1 MNQITNSYPY
11 PFLEE
16 DRYDYLEN
24 MSYEVEQIE
33 GASEYILFKHKVEGD
48 NLISQLLKN
57 GEAKFVT
64 TVVLKSALYRETF
77 DKVEKV
83 TYTEV
88 KQRVPLKTTFETQSF
103 LSSVVYIGDDKE
115 VILDSHKMGL
125 DDFWD
130 NTKVQLLKG
139 SILATAGWRELEN
152 SASDLLTVKKD
163 ENIKY
168 GFDVEIEPSEGGR
181 FKALVTPKLF
191 DALSAMPDNDEHRR
205 SIIIH
210 ILCVGFMSLQKYY
223 DENGSEELTN
233 FNGIKLELKSKDIPT
248 WEDKEQFNPNRVACM
263 FLEHKFR
270 PREEDDE

>member
-1 MNQITNSYPY
+1 MSQLTNSYPY
-11 PFLEE
+11 PIMEE
-16 DRYDYLEN
+16 GRYDYLES

-33 GASEYILFKHKVEGD
+33 GSSEYITFEHKVEGD

-77 DKVEKV
+77 GGVEKITDV
-83 TYTEV
+83 HG
-88 KQRVPLKTTFETQSF
+88 KQRIPLRTTFETQSF
-103 LSSVVYIGDDKE
+103 VSSIVYIGDDKE
-115 VILDSHKMGL
+115 IILDSSKMGL
-125 DDFWD
+125 DEFWN

-168 GFDVEIEPSEGGR
+168 GFDVEIDPKEGGR
-181 FKALVTPKLF
+181 FKALVNPKLY
-191 DALSAMPDNDEHRR
+191 DAVNEMAKTDEHRR

-210 ILCVGFMSLQKYY
+210 ILCVGFMALQKYY
-223 DENGSEELTN
+223 KENGSDELTN
-233 FNGIKLELKSKDIPT
+233 FNGIKLELKSKEMST
-248 WEDKEQFNPNRVACM
+248 WEDEEFNPNRVACM
-263 FLEHKFR
+263 FLEHKFM
-270 PREEDDE
+270 PRGEDDE

>member
-1 MNQITNSYPY
+1 MN
-11 PFLEE
+11 
-16 DRYDYLEN
+16 
-24 MSYEVEQIE
+24 YEVEQIE
-33 GASEYILFKHKVEGD
+33 GSFDYITFEHRVEGS
-48 NLISQLLKN
+48 NLISQLLEN

-77 DKVEKV
+77 DEVEKI
-83 TYTEV
+83 TATTV
-88 KQRVPLKTTFETQSF
+88 KQKVPLQTTSETQNF
-103 LSSVVYIGDDKE
+103 ISSVVYIGDDKE
-115 VILDSHKMGL
+115 IILDSAKMGL

-168 GFDVEIEPSEGGR
+168 GFDVEIDSSEGGR
-181 FKALVTPKLF
+181 FEALVNTKLF
-191 DALSAMPDNDEHRR
+191 DALNSMSTNDEHRR

-223 DENGSEELTN
+223 EENGSEELTN
-233 FNGIKLELKSKDIPT
+233 FNGIKLELKSKDMPT
-248 WEDKEQFNPNRVACM
+248 WEEKEGFNPNRVACM
-263 FLEHKFR
+263 FLEHKFVLR
-270 PREEDDE
+270 GEDDE

>member
-1 MNQITNSYPY
+1 MSQLTNSYPY
-11 PFLEE
+11 PLLEE

-24 MSYEVEQIE
+24 MNYEVEQIE
-33 GASEYILFKHKVEGD
+33 GSFDYITFEHRVEGS
-48 NLISQLLKN
+48 NLISQLLEN

-77 DKVEKV
+77 DEVEKI
-83 TYTEV
+83 TATTV
-88 KQRVPLKTTFETQSF
+88 KQKVPLQTTSETQNF
-103 LSSVVYIGDDKE
+103 ISSVVYIGDDKE
-115 VILDSHKMGL
+115 IILDSAKMGL

-168 GFDVEIEPSEGGR
+168 GFDVEIDSSEGGR
-181 FKALVTPKLF
+181 FEALVNTKLF
-191 DALSAMPDNDEHRR
+191 DALNSMSTNDEHRR

-223 DENGSEELTN
+223 EENGSEELTN
-233 FNGIKLELKSKDIPT
+233 FNGIKLELKSKDMPT
-248 WEDKEQFNPNRVACM
+248 WEEKEGFNPNRVACM
-263 FLEHKFR
+263 FLEHKFVLR
-270 PREEDDE
+270 GEDDE